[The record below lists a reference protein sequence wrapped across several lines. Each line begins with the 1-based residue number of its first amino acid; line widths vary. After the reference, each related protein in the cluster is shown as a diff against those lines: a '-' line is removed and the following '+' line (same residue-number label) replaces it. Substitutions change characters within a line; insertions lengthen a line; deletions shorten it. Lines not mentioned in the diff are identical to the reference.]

1 MRAYPKSGKAL
12 TTQLAEVIRKGD
24 LPVQEIFVEQG
35 SLDDVFW
42 DMTAADAGKAGRDA

>member
-1 MRAYPKSGKAL
+1 VSPKRGKPIA
-12 TTQLAEVIRKGD
+12 TEVADLVRTAG

-42 DMTAADAGKAGRDA
+42 DMTAADSAGKDGRA